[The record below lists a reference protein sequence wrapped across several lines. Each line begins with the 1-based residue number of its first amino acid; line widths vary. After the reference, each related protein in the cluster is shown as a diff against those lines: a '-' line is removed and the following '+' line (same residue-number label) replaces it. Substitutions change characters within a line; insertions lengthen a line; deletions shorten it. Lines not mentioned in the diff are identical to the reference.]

1 MVDGSMGFTSPHAR
15 DNAYNEVFRYIW
27 GRLGRMDEAKRRS
40 VTEALMAD
48 VIEQTQQRL
57 IVSAHGSG
65 NTLQHQL
72 MTTAQE
78 VLARHFRRQGMHR
91 RDAPIIACNTSSRST
106 LHPVNA
112 TQAVT
117 TLPIRPGPCK
127 SYGNSCTELDLITA
141 LKRSSA
147 HVYDTVSPVLSP
159 SLRRAKHWLLLLIP
173 GDFDGETQRGAI
185 SRL

>member
-57 IVSAHGSG
+57 NFSARETGS
-65 NTLQHQL
+65 TLQRQL
-72 MTTAQE
+72 LTTAQE
-78 VLARHFRRQGMHR
+78 ALARYFRHR
-91 RDAPIIACNTSSRST
+91 RDVPAIAYDTSGSSPLHLVRAAQPITI
-106 LHPVNA
+106 
-112 TQAVT
+112 
-117 TLPIRPGPCK
+117 LPIRSGPCK

-173 GDFDGETQRGAI
+173 GDFDGETQRGTI